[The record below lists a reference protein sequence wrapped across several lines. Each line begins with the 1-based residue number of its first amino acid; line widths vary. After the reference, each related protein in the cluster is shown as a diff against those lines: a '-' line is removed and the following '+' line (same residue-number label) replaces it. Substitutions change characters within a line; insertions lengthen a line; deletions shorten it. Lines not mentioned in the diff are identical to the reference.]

1 MGEIIEAGSI
11 TLDKEPSRIVD
22 AGSIE
27 LDKTS
32 PEQGESIRSWKG
44 PTLTEKFFRL
54 FENPEKEQAKSV
66 QALVDSQALGIS
78 PSQAYRYRDQIDEGV
93 KINPQAAAKRSTL
106 SQRVKQSFDIGVKQ
120 NQIGELGYQYIV
132 TGDPKYLDSI
142 NKIGM
147 PGEGDIY
154 IPEGKLEGAFRA
166 AAKMFPMMAD
176 TAAEST
182 GAGLTTGMA
191 VAGAVAL
198 LGQAGPQVALPEEIV
213 TVPAA
218 FGVGFTAGAGAK
230 AFEASM
236 RKEAGLALSEIIKLK
251 DADGKP
257 IDPNIARA
265 ASFGIGVINGAIEVA
280 QLKMLIKTIPGLN
293 KVISKALIETVADK
307 TVKDKL
313 VSLASAYAGTVTKE
327 TGQEIAQESSNIVFE
342 ELAKKI
348 NNNVKGTK
356 IDPATVD
363 DIVKRLHST
372 ALESAQAFSVF
383 AAPGTI
389 VTAGKAVMPAGQS
402 KVKQGGAQATQAAG
416 LAGIGSFESGGKY
429 TAEHPTS
436 KAYGKYQIMP
446 SNWGPWAKEAGLP
459 ADAPKTPE
467 NQEIVANFKYN
478 QYLERF
484 GGNDQLAATAWF
496 AGPAAAQR
504 LMNGDTTVL
513 SKSDANGT
521 TVEQYIMRTTGR
533 EFGAEGMA
541 QTAAN
546 IDDVITR
553 AIETDDDIDQIANDF
568 FAGMVTE
575 EEQMTEQGLDVSL
588 EGIPDTALAEQQ
600 GAFVETIKTTLNE
613 KGSIDLTPIVDLG
626 RTVYQQ
632 GAQTFEKF
640 QARVKELVG
649 DAWEKVKD
657 LVRQAWDVISNER
670 GKITV
675 KGPKQET
682 LESYARKKKINF
694 NIPGYSN
701 KEAIK
706 NGLFGFVKN
715 DAISLDKFAEE
726 AQGMGLLGETPE
738 EYSGAGDYLYEEL
751 KKIII
756 NRAKNKTT
764 FLLSEKERDIIELRE
779 ELKRDG
785 YNEREIEEIIN
796 QAEGDSEKDFSSQD
810 VDEQARIARNV
821 LEEEEFVSEDELEDA
836 SEQTTGETGLEPETA
851 DRGEVRDRVASAYN
865 QAETQAT
872 AELTTLLA
880 KAEKAL
886 ASAQKKNKTTAIK
899 KAQEKVQSVKARIR
913 EATGQTKG
921 PKVITEMDALKAA
934 MKKAEQA
941 SRAAFK
947 AGNKAALREAV
958 KNIKTIKQQIA
969 DFVGQ
974 RKSDEKTVTEY
985 DALKASFVKAA
996 QAARVAYREGNK
1008 EGVEKAKTEM
1018 REALSKAREKR
1029 SQEAQRKKD
1038 IKAIKKLSQMKGN
1051 IAVDYQKKIRD
1062 LMEGFDFKNITPK
1075 KWEQLKG
1082 LQDFIEKEGIPLGI
1096 NPKRLSELKRLTDI
1110 PLKALDNEQIA
1121 MLRKQLEELTALGKL
1136 KASLK
1141 YKYNERK
1148 RAELERK
1155 ILSTTR
1161 NLDPS
1166 VQFEKG
1172 ELRRRDKMKVAA
1184 TTMYLNTMHTP
1195 RVADLADGYN
1205 DYKGEQARLIKK
1217 SGEAETRAVVNAS
1230 NRQQAWLDYLKEN
1243 NITLP
1248 VEGSESDIRMN
1259 IVIRLREGAT
1269 KQAEMLM
1276 DHYGIKD
1283 IPELTADE
1291 EKIIEYIRQ
1300 DMERNK
1306 AKLGATW
1313 EEINGEIF
1321 PEQRVYYLPLKYQ
1334 GEEELLPETQTEGR
1348 GRTTHTFDGFSH
1360 ARRPNVKKLPKVGI
1374 AQLFQDATMEQEW
1387 FTGLQP
1393 IVEDIKSVV
1402 LTPAYKEQA
1411 GSVLYDWWKTQLDI
1425 MSRRGW
1431 TASAQMTALSSALAT
1446 IRHNITTATLAFKAT
1461 TIIMQPMAVFDAM
1474 AYVNSSLGPV
1484 AAAKIAG
1491 AVTKSFLSP
1500 KWSRGIIEG
1509 SEALKQRAG
1518 GELAIQEELARLDDS
1533 KMDKIKKAGFDL
1545 IQKTDIKTAAGVQES
1560 VRKTLI
1566 AEGMDEEEA
1575 LREAEFIMH
1584 LSQGSTSVTYRP
1596 HILAQGEGYRTWFT
1610 FQNFVL
1616 NRWGIMIHDIVM
1628 GKIVNGDG
1636 VRDRLLGTVALG
1648 ILVAGGMAEDE
1659 ARRKIRQIYSTPK
1672 EDKRSTFEQIVVNVL
1687 GAIPFFGSFVTAIS
1701 QKFDAQPPTI
1711 SHVQKSLEGAFQTV
1725 KGKDTKSKVKGG
1737 LKLSEAMLTI
1747 FLGIPGTGQIFD
1759 LIEAGVNKK
1768 GSDDRRNR

>member
-132 TGDPKYLDSI
+132 TGDPKYLDMI

-218 FGVGFTAGAGAK
+218 FATGFTAGAGAK

-251 DADGKP
+251 DADGKQ

-265 ASFGIGVINGAIEVA
+265 ASFGIGVVNGAIEVA
-280 QLKMLIKTIPGLN
+280 QLKMLVKTIPGLS
-293 KVISKALIETVADK
+293 KVISKSLIETVASK
-307 TVKDKL
+307 AVKDKL

-348 NNNVKGTK
+348 NNNVKGTD

-484 GGNDQLAATAWF
+484 GGDDQLAATAWF
-496 AGPAAAQR
+496 AGPSAAQR

-670 GKITV
+670 GKITIDKKE
-675 KGPKQET
+675 KGG
-682 LESYARKKKINF
+682 KI
-694 NIPGYSN
+694 
-701 KEAIK
+701 K
-706 NGLFGFVKN
+706 
-715 DAISLDKFAEE
+715 DAT
-726 AQGMGLLGETPE
+726 QQT
-738 EYSGAGDYLYEEL
+738 
-751 KKIII
+751 
-756 NRAKNKTT
+756 
-764 FLLSEKERDIIELRE
+764 
-779 ELKRDG
+779 
-785 YNEREIEEIIN
+785 
-796 QAEGDSEKDFSSQD
+796 
-810 VDEQARIARNV
+810 
-821 LEEEEFVSEDELEDA
+821 VS
-836 SEQTTGETGLEPETA
+836 ETGLEPETA

-1768 GSDDRRNR
+1768 GPDDRRNR